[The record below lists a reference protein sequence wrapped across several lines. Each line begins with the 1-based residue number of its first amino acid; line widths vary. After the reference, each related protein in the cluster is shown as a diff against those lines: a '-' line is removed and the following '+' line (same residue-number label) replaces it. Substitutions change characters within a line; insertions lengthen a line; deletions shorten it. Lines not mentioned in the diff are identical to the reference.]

1 MHFGT
6 PLKVP
11 RKKAEFYQD
20 FMTLYWQD
28 EANCGLSDYENYRD
42 YALNRILDYEKQG
55 IFPGD
60 KLILTH
66 ETLNNP
72 INSKII
78 EKTIPA
84 LSFAPLFS
92 IEQEANMRIN

>member
-1 MHFGT
+1 MG
-6 PLKVP
+6 KM
-11 RKKAEFYQD
+11 D
-20 FMTLYWQD
+20 D
-28 EANCGLSDYENYRD
+28 ENYRD
-42 YALNRILDYEKQG
+42 YALNRIIDYEKQG

-78 EKTIPA
+78 EKTI
-84 LSFAPLFS
+84 LNYLK
-92 IEQEANMRIN
+92 

>member
-1 MHFGT
+1 MIHPDFT
-6 PLKVP
+6 VLNV
-11 RKKAEFYQD
+11 RKRKENLWEHMGKMD
-20 FMTLYWQD
+20 D
-28 EANCGLSDYENYRD
+28 ENYRD
-42 YALNRILDYEKQG
+42 YALNRIIDYEKQG

-78 EKTIPA
+78 EKTI
-84 LSFAPLFS
+84 LNYLK
-92 IEQEANMRIN
+92 